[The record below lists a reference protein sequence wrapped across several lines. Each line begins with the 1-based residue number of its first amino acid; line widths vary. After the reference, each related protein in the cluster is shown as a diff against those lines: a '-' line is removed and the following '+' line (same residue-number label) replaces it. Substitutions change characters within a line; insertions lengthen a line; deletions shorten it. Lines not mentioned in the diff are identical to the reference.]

1 MQFKREKW
9 ELRQMQAMP
18 LRLKIQMTAQ
28 RIESW
33 YGYWDSYNIR
43 WEDDGPPGVYL
54 SFSGGKDST
63 VLRHI
68 LKNHCIAVYDC
79 PVVFVDTGLEYPEV
93 RNFAIQNADVV
104 LRPKM
109 NFRQVILKYGYPVI
123 GKNQARYIRD
133 LQNAH
138 GQNNATVNLR
148 LTGYNRAGQYWKEA
162 CWTAERRYFELLNW
176 GCTPQEARAVLP
188 TSLKTEV
195 VMTANLREW
204 RHFFK
209 LRTAPAAHPQ
219 MREVAIPL
227 LHQMRSQVPVIFD
240 DIEEAAHETV

>member
-33 YGYWDSYNIR
+33 YEYWEGYNIR

-79 PVVFVDTGLEYPEV
+79 PVDQGGLGMAEVLDYIGVD
-93 RNFAIQNADVV
+93 
-104 LRPKM
+104 
-109 NFRQVILKYGYPVI
+109 
-123 GKNQARYIRD
+123 
-133 LQNAH
+133 H
-138 GQNNATVNLR
+138 
-148 LTGYNRAGQYWKEA
+148 
-162 CWTAERRYFELLNW
+162 
-176 GCTPQEARAVLP
+176 
-188 TSLKTEV
+188 
-195 VMTANLREW
+195 
-204 RHFFK
+204 
-209 LRTAPAAHPQ
+209 
-219 MREVAIPL
+219 
-227 LHQMRSQVPVIFD
+227 
-240 DIEEAAHETV
+240 

>member
-68 LKNHCIAVYDC
+68 LKKPLHCGV
-79 PVVFVDTGLEYPEV
+79 
-93 RNFAIQNADVV
+93 
-104 LRPKM
+104 
-109 NFRQVILKYGYPVI
+109 
-123 GKNQARYIRD
+123 
-133 LQNAH
+133 
-138 GQNNATVNLR
+138 
-148 LTGYNRAGQYWKEA
+148 
-162 CWTAERRYFELLNW
+162 
-176 GCTPQEARAVLP
+176 
-188 TSLKTEV
+188 
-195 VMTANLREW
+195 
-204 RHFFK
+204 
-209 LRTAPAAHPQ
+209 
-219 MREVAIPL
+219 
-227 LHQMRSQVPVIFD
+227 
-240 DIEEAAHETV
+240 

>member
-33 YGYWDSYNIR
+33 YEYWNSYNIR
-43 WEDDGPPGVYL
+43 WEDDGPPGVHL

-93 RNFAIQNADVV
+93 RNFAMQNADVV

-109 NFRQVILKYGYPVI
+109 NFRQVILKYGYSELTEYMA
-123 GKNQARYIRD
+123 KNPDA
-133 LQNAH
+133 
-138 GQNNATVNLR
+138 
-148 LTGYNRAGQYWKEA
+148 
-162 CWTAERRYFELLNW
+162 
-176 GCTPQEARAVLP
+176 
-188 TSLKTEV
+188 
-195 VMTANLREW
+195 
-204 RHFFK
+204 K
-209 LRTAPAAHPQ
+209 L
-219 MREVAIPL
+219 E
-227 LHQMRSQVPVIFD
+227 
-240 DIEEAAHETV
+240 

>member
-33 YGYWDSYNIR
+33 YEYWDSYNIR

-79 PVVFVDTGLEYPEV
+79 P
-93 RNFAIQNADVV
+93 DVV
-104 LRPKM
+104 PTTLELMHNMDAEELAAFLSRT
-109 NFRQVILKYGYPVI
+109 FCQSL
-123 GKNQARYIRD
+123 GKPQLLEWLN
-133 LQNAH
+133 
-138 GQNNATVNLR
+138 
-148 LTGYNRAGQYWKEA
+148 KE
-162 CWTAERRYFELLNW
+162 
-176 GCTPQEARAVLP
+176 
-188 TSLKTEV
+188 
-195 VMTANLREW
+195 
-204 RHFFK
+204 
-209 LRTAPAAHPQ
+209 
-219 MREVAIPL
+219 
-227 LHQMRSQVPVIFD
+227 VPN
-240 DIEEAAHETV
+240 ETL